1 MKVSVIGA
9 SVSGLF
15 SAYLLAKEG
24 VEVEVYER
32 GDALGRPSR
41 TLVVTSKIS
50 EILDFIPEEAI
61 LNKVRY
67 IELYSRSRSARLELA
82 DPDLVLERGKLLN
95 LLAHLAEKAGAK
107 IVFKHQF
114 EGFAQ
119 FGKKIVVQLR
129 NLDTG
134 EEQRKVSDILI
145 GADGA
150 LSAVS
155 RAASRNG
162 HSLVSLIQAK
172 VRIPEGTS
180 KETTQVWF
188 DSNLTKYFSWLIP
201 ESEKIGVAG
210 LITKE
215 SKQAKATLNTF
226 LEKRGLEPLEFQT
239 AETTIHHLEF
249 FRNGR
254 ISGNNIFFVGDAR
267 AQVKVSTVGGVVPG
281 LHGAKVLA
289 HAIVNGQDYSRSL
302 RELNR
307 ELNLHLLVR
316 HVINRF
322 NDEDYDDL
330 LGMLDGKL
338 KNVLQEQTRDELTYS
353 FLRLL
358 LAEPRLIT
366 LGAKALLKSLL

>member
-1 MKVSVIGA
+1 MKVVVVGA
-9 SVSGLF
+9 SISGLF
-15 SAYLLAKEG
+15 TAYLLAKKG
-24 VEVEVYER
+24 VGVGVYER
-32 GDALGRPSR
+32 GKVLGWPPR
-41 TLVVTSKIS
+41 TLIVTNKIN
-50 EILDFIPEEAI
+50 EILDFVPEEAI
-61 LNKVRY
+61 LNKVSY
-67 IELYSRSRSARLELA
+67 IELYSRSRSARLELG

-95 LLAHLAEKAGAK
+95 SLVHLAEKAGAK
-107 IVFKHQF
+107 IVFAHQF
-114 EGFAQ
+114 EGFAR
-119 FGKKIVVQLR
+119 FGRKVVVQFR

-134 EEQRKVSDILI
+134 EEQRTVSDILV

-155 RAASRNG
+155 RAASCDG
-162 HSLVSLIQAK
+162 YSLVSLMQGK
-172 VRIPEGTS
+172 VRIPQGTS

-188 DSNLTKYFSWLIP
+188 DSRVTKYFCWLIP
-201 ESEKIGVAG
+201 ESEKVAVVG
-210 LITKE
+210 LIAE
-215 SKQAKATLNTF
+215 EGKQAKAALDTF
-226 LEKRGLEPLEFQT
+226 LEEKELLPLEFQT

-254 ISGNNIFFVGDAR
+254 TSGNNIFFVGDAGG
-267 AQVKVSTVGGVVPG
+267 QVKVSTVGGVVPG

-289 HAIVNGQDYSRSL
+289 HAIVNRKDYSRSL

-307 ELNLHLLVR
+307 ELNVHLLVR

-366 LGAKALLKSLL
+366 LGAKAFLKSLL

>member
-15 SAYLLAKEG
+15 TAYLLAKKG

-32 GDALGRPSR
+32 ENVLGWPPR

-67 IELYSRSRSARLELA
+67 IELYSRSRSARLELG

-155 RAASRNG
+155 RAASCNG

-172 VRIPEGTS
+172 VRIPKGTS

-188 DSNLTKYFSWLIP
+188 DSNLTKYFCWLIP
-201 ESEKIGVAG
+201 ESEKIAVAG
-210 LITKE
+210 LIAKE
-215 SKQAKATLNTF
+215 SKQAKAALNTF
-226 LEKRGLEPLEFQT
+226 LEERELGPLEFQT

-249 FRNGR
+249 FRNRR
-254 ISGNNIFFVGDAR
+254 ISGNNIFFVGDAG
-267 AQVKVSTVGGVVPG
+267 AQVKLSTIGGVVPG
-281 LHGAKVLA
+281 LHGARALA

-330 LGMLDGKL
+330 LGMLDGEL
-338 KNVLQEQTRDELTYS
+338 KEVLQEQTRDELTYS

-366 LGAKALLKSLL
+366 LGVKALLKSLL